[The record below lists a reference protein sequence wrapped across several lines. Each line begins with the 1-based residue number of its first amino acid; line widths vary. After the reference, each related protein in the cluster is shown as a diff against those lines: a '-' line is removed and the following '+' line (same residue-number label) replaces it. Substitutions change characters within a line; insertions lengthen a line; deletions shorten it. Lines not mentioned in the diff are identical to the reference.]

1 MRQKTKREKR
11 VVTEAQ
17 QKVILELHKMLSLK
31 QIADQL
37 NMRYDWAYQW
47 AIANGLTLK
56 YCRKVEK
63 SSKHTTTTNSNV
75 FDWSMF
81 GNVELL
87 FLQGVPKS
95 EIEKDLS
102 EPKDAKFLKLFP
114 NFGKKGYDLYYQKS
128 KRI

>member
-1 MRQKTKREKR
+1 MQKTQRQKRI
-11 VVTEAQ
+11 VTDEQ
-17 QKVILELHKMLSLK
+17 QKKIIELHKALPLK

-37 NMRYDWAYQW
+37 KMRYDWAYQW
-47 AIANGLTLK
+47 AVANGLTLK

-63 SSKHTTTTNSNV
+63 SSKHTTNTNSNV
-75 FDWSMF
+75 FDWDMF
-81 GNVELL
+81 GNGELL
-87 FLQGVPKS
+87 FLQGVSKS
-95 EIEKDLS
+95 EIEKDLA